1 MTIEIKKAG
10 FPLGETPPEQQNVER
25 IPEQIAGSVQGN
37 CNAQTSREN
46 SHNGFNGGYW
56 EIAGRADCIAVVI
69 MPRIQ

>member
-25 IPEQIAGSVQGN
+25 IPEQIAGSGQGK
-37 CNAQTSREN
+37 CNAQTSLEN
-46 SHNGFNGGYW
+46 SHNGFNGGFGD
-56 EIAGRADCIAVVI
+56 IAGRTDCFAVVI

>member
-1 MTIEIKKAG
+1 
-10 FPLGETPPEQQNVER
+10 VER
-25 IPEQIAGSVQGN
+25 IPEQIVGSVQGN